1 MHLFFQVRKTIMK
14 SVDRFLS
21 CFLVVVVRRDWRE
34 GISEGYTTIFCGRRV
49 SSKGNAVAQKNWNAC
64 RMPKIIIVKAQ
75 IQKDF

>member
-49 SSKGNAVAQKNWNAC
+49 S
-64 RMPKIIIVKAQ
+64 
-75 IQKDF
+75 